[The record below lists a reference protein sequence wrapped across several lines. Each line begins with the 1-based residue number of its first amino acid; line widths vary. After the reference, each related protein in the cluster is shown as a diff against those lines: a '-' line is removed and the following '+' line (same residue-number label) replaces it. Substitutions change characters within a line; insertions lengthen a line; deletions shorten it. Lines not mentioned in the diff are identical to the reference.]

1 MLVNFSQLRRSLESG
16 TLFLLTTRFLGKG
29 LLLGF
34 FLVLA
39 GRLPPGD
46 FLDLEVISSIFNF
59 LIWLFLAATYSLA
72 RIGSAFPI
80 DKLDRMLKGL
90 FDRTLVP
97 TLLVSVLL
105 GIVVIG
111 MGFLSDLVFGY
122 QTFGLQVIMGSF
134 ALTQFLYSYLL
145 GFHQARENY
154 RLIGLCYLA
163 PGLTALGAAVLFL
176 FLELGLKAALL
187 TYLLGAV
194 MQLLI
199 AYGSLR
205 HNLFR
210 VRSLPFEGIPKRITP
225 GLIRIALGLLLFFVI
240 YSMDIFSAKLLL
252 DPASGENYARLEFLG
267 RIFFTVVAT
276 AGFAFFVRIVRAYD
290 DSRLQLPKLKIW
302 PVILILILAAGSVLL
317 LPYLYDVLFD
327 AEIDDLIGTMF
338 MVVIAK
344 IIQSFLF
351 VVVTIKGAT
360 VSRFVL
366 RWLGLV
372 VVAQTILFIVS
383 HDSVGAIAQNILL
396 SGVFAAILFVVS
408 LLLER
413 NRKAVR

>member
-1 MLVNFSQLRRSLESG
+1 
-16 TLFLLTTRFLGKG
+16 
-29 LLLGF
+29 
-34 FLVLA
+34 
-39 GRLPPGD
+39 
-46 FLDLEVISSIFNF
+46 
-59 LIWLFLAATYSLA
+59 
-72 RIGSAFPI
+72 
-80 DKLDRMLKGL
+80 
-90 FDRTLVP
+90 
-97 TLLVSVLL
+97 
-105 GIVVIG
+105 
-111 MGFLSDLVFGY
+111 
-122 QTFGLQVIMGSF
+122 
-134 ALTQFLYSYLL
+134 
-145 GFHQARENY
+145 
-154 RLIGLCYLA
+154 
-163 PGLTALGAAVLFL
+163 
-176 FLELGLKAALL
+176 
-187 TYLLGAV
+187 

-290 DSRLQLPKLKIW
+290 DSRLHLPKLKIW

-383 HDSVGAIAQNILL
+383 HDSVGALAQNILL